1 DLFAIIADAPAGGDG
16 DGLLMGTDTPDRSAS
31 SDLRRGSGRRSEFA
45 MMHVHATTAMS
56 LRLTA
61 FNPAERQNDG
71 IHPDYN
77 LPESQADG
85 GRVDSRRCESASAT
99 MAIHGQAVPT

>member
-1 DLFAIIADAPAGGDG
+1 FSLDG
-16 DGLLMGTDTPDRSAS
+16 I
-31 SDLRRGSGRRSEFA
+31 GRRQSECT

-71 IHPDYN
+71 IPDYN